1 MGDQS
6 DGGQEFHWG
15 EPSDYSS
22 SNPTLPVDDGEV
34 DLVRTDVPATIIDQP
49 LPTLDD
55 QPYEIDYEEDSDFDD
70 SDWDYMEQFKKVKR
84 EKVHNKQERLLDS
97 KLKESKGGCH
107 QRQCQKK
114 PPLPKTSTQVES
126 QRVQGDQSQYN
137 KVDTTKKPNQNVAEV
152 QQSNESQHVP
162 KKMKKSQCVHHYQWM
177 TFLVM
182 LKVIMKKLNKM
193 KLKKNEE
200 DNTHHNEVEEENNGD
215 IRKGTSKKRTRGQT
229 SCKNIHARSVEEQE
243 EVILNDDGQ
252 PIGPREKT
260 VKDLSLFLGTMARNS
275 TFCPLTYTNWKA
287 MPSDLKDHMW
297 KYINTKFNVPD
308 EGKKWVE
315 STIQDAWRRYKCKI
329 KNLPIEKF
337 ANMTERLKH
346 RPATIPESHY
356 KKLCLY
362 WSNENVKS
370 QLKDHLT
377 QNPEQNYIE
386 AFKEVFGK
394 EEAGRV
400 RCYGR
405 NVTPTA
411 LKQKEKQNQ
420 IMDSMKQEHA
430 KEVNSLKSEL
440 QDVKQQI
447 LGMQSFI
454 KVWMQQNNS
463 GMNME
468 DLDFFFRSFP
478 SEANN
483 AQNDEGQCNEHST
496 THASN
501 PGQLGEQD

>member
-1 MGDQS
+1 M
-6 DGGQEFHWG
+6 
-15 EPSDYSS
+15 
-22 SNPTLPVDDGEV
+22 
-34 DLVRTDVPATIIDQP
+34 
-49 LPTLDD
+49 
-55 QPYEIDYEEDSDFDD
+55 YEENEVEAEAILEDLSPSPLQIFGFGVLTQ
-70 SDWDYMEQFKKVKR
+70 SKCSIN
-84 EKVHNKQERLLDS
+84 NK
-97 KLKESKGGCH
+97 KLKERS
-107 QRQCQKK
+107 
-114 PPLPKTSTQVES
+114 
-126 QRVQGDQSQYN
+126 
-137 KVDTTKKPNQNVAEV
+137 
-152 QQSNESQHVP
+152 
-162 KKMKKSQCVHHYQWM
+162 
-177 TFLVM
+177 
-182 LKVIMKKLNKM
+182 I
-193 KLKKNEE
+193 EE
-200 DNTHHNEVEEENNGD
+200 
-215 IRKGTSKKRTRGQT
+215 R
-229 SCKNIHARSVEEQE
+229 E

-287 MPSDLKDHMW
+287 LPSDLKDHMW
-297 KYINTKFNVPD
+297 KYINAKFNVPD

-329 KNLPIEKF
+329 KRLHFEKF

-346 RPATIPESHY
+346 RPATISESHF

-362 WSNENVKS
+362 WN
-370 QLKDHLT
+370 HLT
-377 QNPEQNYIE
+377 QNPEQNHTE

-394 EEAGRV
+394 EKAGRV
-400 RCYGR
+400 CCYGR

-440 QDVKQQI
+440 QDVKQQM

-468 DLDFFFRSFP
+468 NLDVFFRSFP

-501 PGQLGEQD
+501 PDKKEREAYEVHVKCARLTYRQSQELVHTKEESKWIFVLSTTRTLNIREKKKGLFQHSSLTLACGATIAS

>member
-1 MGDQS
+1 MKKGETFKEKVLAS
-6 DGGQEFHWG
+6 DKRAES
-15 EPSDYSS
+15 PSARNGFNFDLQAKSS
-22 SNPTLPVDDGEV
+22 T
-34 DLVRTDVPATIIDQP
+34 DLLR
-49 LPTLDD
+49 
-55 QPYEIDYEEDSDFDD
+55 
-70 SDWDYMEQFKKVKR
+70 QFKKVKR
-84 EKVHNKQERLLDS
+84 EKVHNLQERLL
-97 KLKESKGGCH
+97 
-107 QRQCQKK
+107 
-114 PPLPKTSTQVES
+114 
-126 QRVQGDQSQYN
+126 VQGDQRQYN

-152 QQSNESQHVP
+152 QQSNEAPHVP
-162 KKMKKSQCVHHYQWM
+162 KKLKRKPMCPPLSM
-177 TFLVM
+177 DDFLGNVESDNEE
-182 LKVIMKKLNKM
+182 IMMNEEVEQ
-193 KLKKNEE
+193 NEE
-200 DNTHHNEVEEENNGD
+200 DNNHHNEVEEENNGD
-215 IRKGTSKKRTRGQT
+215 ITKGTSKKRTRGQT
-229 SCKNIHARSVEEQE
+229 SCKNIHARSIEERE

-287 MPSDLKDHMW
+287 LPSDLEGHMW
-297 KYINTKFNVPD
+297 KYINAKFNVPD

-329 KNLPIEKF
+329 KRLHFEKF
-337 ANMTERLKH
+337 VNMTERLKH
-346 RPATIPESHY
+346 RPATIPESHF

-377 QNPEQNYIE
+377 QNPEQNHTE

-394 EEAGRV
+394 EKAGRV

-430 KEVNSLKSEL
+430 KEVNSLKT
-440 QDVKQQI
+440 
-447 LGMQSFI
+447 
-454 KVWMQQNNS
+454 
-463 GMNME
+463 
-468 DLDFFFRSFP
+468 
-478 SEANN
+478 NN

-501 PGQLGEQD
+501 PDKGQHGEKDSSFYEAH